1 MLCTS
6 TDAERRAVN
15 ALLDWLKARRLVTG
29 AMEMAEAEQMLDEAA
44 RQVILTGA
52 RKLPKEHLQELEL

>member
-6 TDAERRAVN
+6 RDAERRAIN

-29 AMEMAEAEQMLDEAA
+29 AMELAEAEQLLDSAA
-44 RQVILTGA
+44 LHIIKTGA
-52 RKLPKEHLQELEL
+52 RRLPQEHLRELDL